1 MADPNGLYKIK
12 LFRIGN
18 SNNFQSVPVIAID
31 DSSFMIISERGKI
44 ILRDEDLK
52 PNEEGKYIIDLAPLD
67 LKFFYPNIDLPTS
80 FEMPVEILEER
91 ARKRKENAIRRDAI
105 FEQDYKE
112 KRLFYYIEGEK
123 LIIKL
128 FDIDEEGKLIPEVR
142 RETTADKIE
151 IIHNRK
157 AVNVKKLKLGH
168 PYLELPGEVVQA
180 FEKVLRTAELRTL
193 TLKPAG
199 ISMLNGK
206 KYYKLSLENI
216 PVGMWNEVKSY
227 FEDFGQEGTMTGF
240 LTCEPGKVAEIL
252 KISIE

>member
-1 MADPNGLYKIK
+1 MADANQLDLIWLPGKQAIPVQALSDETITIASSRG
-12 LFRIGN
+12 RIT
-18 SNNFQSVPVIAID
+18 I
-31 DSSFMIISERGKI
+31 
-44 ILRDEDLK
+44 RDEDLK
-52 PNEEGKYIIDLAPLD
+52 TNEEGKYVIDLAPLE
-67 LKFFYPNIDLPTS
+67 LAWFYPNHTDLPKVY
-80 FEMPVEILEER
+80 EVPAEVLEAR
-91 ARKRKENAIRRDAI
+91 AHKRKENAIRKDAI
-105 FEQDYKE
+105 FEQDYKN
-112 KRLFYYIEGEK
+112 KRLFFYIEGEK

-128 FDIDEEGKLIPEVR
+128 FGFDDAGKMNTDPE

-180 FEKVLRTAELRTL
+180 FEKVLKDAELRTL

-216 PVGMWNEVKSY
+216 PVGMWNQVKNY

>member
-12 LFRIGN
+12 LYRMGN
-18 SNNFQSVPVIAID
+18 SNNFHSIPVMAID
-31 DSSFMIISERGKI
+31 DSSFKIASGRGKI

-67 LKFFYPNIDLPTS
+67 LKFFYPNVDLPVS
-80 FEMPVEILEER
+80 FEMPVEVLERR
-91 ARKRKENAIRRDAI
+91 AHKRKVNAIRKDAI

-112 KRLFYYIEGEK
+112 KRLFYYIEGDK

-151 IIHNRK
+151 VIHNRK

-180 FEKVLRTAELRTL
+180 FEKVLRAAELRTL

-206 KYYKLSLENI
+206 EYFRLSVDI
-216 PVGMWNEVKSY
+216 PAGMWDLVKSY
-227 FEDFGQEGTMTGF
+227 FEDFGQEGTMQGM
-240 LTCEPGKVAEIL
+240 LTCEPGKVADIL
-252 KISIE
+252 KIHAE

>member
-1 MADPNGLYKIK
+1 MADANQLDLIWLPGKQAIPVQALSDETITIASSRG
-12 LFRIGN
+12 RIT
-18 SNNFQSVPVIAID
+18 I
-31 DSSFMIISERGKI
+31 
-44 ILRDEDLK
+44 RDEDLK
-52 PNEEGKYIIDLAPLD
+52 TNEEGKYVIDLAPLE
-67 LKFFYPNIDLPTS
+67 LAWFYPNHTDLPKVY
-80 FEMPVEILEER
+80 EVPAEVLEAR
-91 ARKRKENAIRRDAI
+91 AHKRKENAIRKDAI
-105 FEQDYKE
+105 FEQDYKN
-112 KRLFYYIEGEK
+112 KRLFFYIEGEK

-128 FDIDEEGKLIPEVR
+128 FGFDDAGKMNTDPE

-180 FEKVLRTAELRTL
+180 FEKVLKDAELRTL

-216 PVGMWNEVKSY
+216 PVGMWNQVKNY
-227 FEDFGQEGTMTGF
+227 FEDFGQEGTMTGV

>member
-1 MADPNGLYKIK
+1 MADPNELYTIK
-12 LFRIGN
+12 LFRMKG
-18 SNNFQSVPVIAID
+18 SNTFDSFPVMALD
-31 DSSFMIISERGKI
+31 DSSFRIATAHREI

-52 PNEEGKYIIDLAPLD
+52 PNEDGKYIINIEPLD
-67 LKFFYPNIDLPTS
+67 LKFYYPCVDLPKS
-80 FEMPVEILEER
+80 FEMPAEILEER
-91 ARKRKENAIRRDAI
+91 ARKRKEKAIRKDAI
-105 FEQDYKE
+105 FTQDYKE

-128 FDIDEEGKLIPEVR
+128 FDIDEKGKLIPEVR

-180 FEKVLRTAELRTL
+180 FEKVLRDAELRTL
-193 TLKPAG
+193 SLKPAG

-206 KYYKLSLENI
+206 KYYRLSLENI
-216 PVGMWNEVKSY
+216 PAGMWNQVKSY

-240 LTCEPGKVAEIL
+240 LTCEPGKVADIL
-252 KISIE
+252 KIPIE

>member
-1 MADPNGLYKIK
+1 MADANQLDLIWLPGKQAIPVQALSDETITIASSRG
-12 LFRIGN
+12 RIT
-18 SNNFQSVPVIAID
+18 I
-31 DSSFMIISERGKI
+31 
-44 ILRDEDLK
+44 RDEDLK
-52 PNEEGKYIIDLAPLD
+52 TNEEGKYVIDLAPLE
-67 LKFFYPNIDLPTS
+67 LAWFYPNHTDLPKVY
-80 FEMPVEILEER
+80 EVPAEVLEAR
-91 ARKRKENAIRRDAI
+91 AHKRKENAIRKDAI
-105 FEQDYKE
+105 FEQDYKN
-112 KRLFYYIEGEK
+112 KRLFFYIEGEK

-128 FDIDEEGKLIPEVR
+128 FGFDDTGKMNTEPDR
-142 RETTADKIE
+142 KTTADKIE

-180 FEKVLRTAELRTL
+180 FEKVLKDAELRTL

-216 PVGMWNEVKSY
+216 PVGMWNQVKNY

>member
-1 MADPNGLYKIK
+1 MVDANQLDLIWLPGKQAIPVQALSDETITIASSRG
-12 LFRIGN
+12 RIT
-18 SNNFQSVPVIAID
+18 I
-31 DSSFMIISERGKI
+31 
-44 ILRDEDLK
+44 RDEDLK
-52 PNEEGKYIIDLAPLD
+52 TNEEGKYVIDLAPLE
-67 LKFFYPNIDLPTS
+67 LAWFYPNHTDLPKVY
-80 FEMPVEILEER
+80 EVPAEVLEAR
-91 ARKRKENAIRRDAI
+91 AHKRKENAIRKDAI
-105 FEQDYKE
+105 FEQDYKN
-112 KRLFYYIEGEK
+112 KRLFFYIEGEK

-128 FDIDEEGKLIPEVR
+128 FGFDDAGKMNTDPE

-180 FEKVLRTAELRTL
+180 FEKVLKDAELRTL

-216 PVGMWNEVKSY
+216 PVGMWNQVKNY
-227 FEDFGQEGTMTGF
+227 FEDFGQEGTMTGV

>member
-1 MADPNGLYKIK
+1 MVDPRGLYKIK
-12 LFRIGN
+12 LFRMGN
-18 SNNFQSVPVIAID
+18 SDNFHSIPVIAID
-31 DSSFMIISERGKI
+31 DESFKIVSARGKI
-44 ILRDEDLK
+44 ILRDEELK
-52 PNEEGKYIIDLAPLD
+52 PNKEGKYIIDLAPLD
-67 LKFFYPNIDLPTS
+67 LKFFYPTIDLPTS

-91 ARKRKENAIRRDAI
+91 ARKRKENAIRKDAI

-180 FEKVLRTAELRTL
+180 FEKVLRDAELRTL

-206 KYYKLSLENI
+206 KYYRLSLENI
-216 PVGMWNEVKSY
+216 PEGMWNQVKNY

-240 LTCEPGKVAEIL
+240 LTCEPDKVAEAL